1 MVSTLPYNEL
11 EYLILALMGEGV
23 SSGYAIRK
31 TMNRMRGGRWSTESG
46 SVYRVIRR
54 LEKDDLI
61 HEVRKAGVPNRE
73 RTEYELTGQGRA
85 VLTSWLTLPLD
96 RQEVAFLVDPVRT
109 RSYFLSRL
117 SATER
122 AMVVSNWLRANQE
135 FCDELAGEIDSV
147 PWTQPLQ
154 QAAYQNLLE
163 LAKARHKWLKSLE
176 QIVDEET
183 VTSIS

>member
-1 MVSTLPYNEL
+1 
-11 EYLILALMGEGV
+11 
-23 SSGYAIRK
+23 
-31 TMNRMRGGRWSTESG
+31 
-46 SVYRVIRR
+46 
-54 LEKDDLI
+54 
-61 HEVRKAGVPNRE
+61 
-73 RTEYELTGQGRA
+73 
-85 VLTSWLTLPLD
+85 PLD

-183 VTSIS
+183 VTSKS